1 MSGTL
6 LAMFLFE
13 KIKTWRMFTATDEQR
28 GSLCFIKSNGQKIP
42 GEKKQHFKQIL
53 TRLNEQ
59 KTN

>member
-42 GEKKQHFKQIL
+42 GEKKL
-53 TRLNEQ
+53 V
-59 KTN
+59 